1 MSAAY
6 SKIPHKVLEQISIRI
21 TNILKDD
28 VSRVVFDITNK
39 PPGTIEYE

>member
-6 SKIPHKVLEQISIRI
+6 SKIPHKVLERISVRI
-21 TNILKDD
+21 TNTLKDE
-28 VSRVVFDITNK
+28 VNRVVFDITNK